1 MSKLKIVLKQTKKS
15 PKFEENLENLKNR
28 ATQLL
33 IKYKS
38 EALVTQYWYY
48 RLRRQ
53 NCIGLERGGCIL
65 VKREGQRW

>member
-1 MSKLKIVLKQTKKS
+1 MKESMLDVIGWSENVQIENCVEKDQKS

-38 EALVTQYWYY
+38 EALVTQLLHW
-48 RLRRQ
+48 
-53 NCIGLERGGCIL
+53 
-65 VKREGQRW
+65 